1 MNCFGI
7 LAFIRDPVPPAN
19 ITNPVESNPVNSV
32 NTDESSTDDMDME
45 EDMHG
50 WVLPP
55 PGINDD
61 ITRLLVVKGLATRN
75 ALDDGRNRSRR

>member
-1 MNCFGI
+1 
-7 LAFIRDPVPPAN
+7 
-19 ITNPVESNPVNSV
+19 
-32 NTDESSTDDMDME
+32 MDME